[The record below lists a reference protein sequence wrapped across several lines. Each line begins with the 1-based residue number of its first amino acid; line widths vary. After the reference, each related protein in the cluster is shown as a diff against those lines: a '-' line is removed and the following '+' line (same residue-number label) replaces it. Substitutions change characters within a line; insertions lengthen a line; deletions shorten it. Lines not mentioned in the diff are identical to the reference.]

1 MFREEAMSALAG
13 SCRSFIMVKLE
24 FGLLVFVEGG
34 KPENCWKTLGAR
46 QEPTAAVMVE
56 GTVT

>member
-1 MFREEAMSALAG
+1 MSALDGLCG
-13 SCRSFIMVKLE
+13 SSIMVKLE

-34 KPENCWKTLGAR
+34 KPENCWKTLRAR
-46 QEPTAAVMVE
+46 QEPTATVMVE

>member
-1 MFREEAMSALAG
+1 MFREEATSVLDG
-13 SCRSFIMVKLE
+13 SCGSFIMVKLE

-46 QEPTAAVMVE
+46 QEPTATVMVE